1 MLSKERRWIR
11 LQKLPEVCTF
21 LEVALGLREPWHI
34 TNTNIDTDKWQIDI
48 RIDFERGSKFTC
60 PECDLEGCKIHD
72 TSEKSWRHLNL
83 FQYKVYLHA
92 RVARIECPEHGV
104 RQVSI
109 PWAREGSG
117 FTMFFESLVM
127 EFAQVMPI
135 KAITDM
141 LGEHDTRIW
150 RIVNHHV
157 DRAVDAQDLSGL
169 EAVGV
174 DETARRKGHKYIT
187 AFVDLKTCKPVFVTE
202 GKGKETIKA
211 FCEFLRSHGGSPEK
225 IKDFSCDMS
234 PAFISGIRECF
245 TGTRITFDKFH
256 VIKMMSEALDEVRR
270 QEQRTFSELKG
281 SRWIWLRKE
290 RDLSKGQRDLLK
302 GLVGSKS
309 APQTTRA
316 YGISQSLK
324 RVYSSNEPDWGTSAL
339 KSWYRW
345 ASHSRIEA
353 VVNFART
360 VKRHWDGITNYFHS
374 LWTNSI
380 LEGLNSLFKAFS
392 ARARGYRTIKNAI
405 SAYYLACAKLKFN
418 LSPLNASTC

>member
-1 MLSKERRWIR
+1 M
-11 LQKLPEVCTF
+11 QKLPEVRTF
-21 LEVALGLREPWHI
+21 LELALGLKEPWHI

-48 RIDFERGSKFTC
+48 SIDFESGSKFTC
-60 PECDLEGCKIHD
+60 PECGLGGCKVHD

-92 RVARIECPEHGV
+92 RVPRIECPEHGV
-104 RQVSI
+104 RQVLI

-135 KAITDM
+135 KAIADM

-150 RIVNHHV
+150 RIVHHHV
-157 DRAVDAQDLSGL
+157 DRAVDTQDLSGL

-187 AFVDLKTCKPVFVTE
+187 AFVDLETCKAVFVVE

-211 FCEFLRSHGGSPEK
+211 FCEFLRLHGGSPEK
-225 IKDFSCDMS
+225 IKDFSSDMS
-234 PAFISGIRECF
+234 PAFISGIREYF
-245 TGTRITFDKFH
+245 PEARITFDKFH

-270 QEQRTFSELKG
+270 KEQQTFTELKG
-281 SRWIWLRKE
+281 SRWIWLRNEKN
-290 RDLSKGQRDLLK
+290 LSKAQRELLN
-302 GLVGSKS
+302 GLIGSKS

-324 RVYSSNEPDWGTSAL
+324 RVYSSNEPDWGVSAL

-360 VKRHWDGITNYFHS
+360 VKEHWDGITNYFHS
-374 LWTNSI
+374 RWTNSI

-392 ARARGYRTIKNAI
+392 ARAKGYRTIKNAI
-405 SAYYLACAKLKFN
+405 STYYLACAKLKFN
-418 LSPLNASTC
+418 LPSLNASTC